1 MQKRRERLFL
11 DSEQFMQLI
20 ILIVLLALS
29 AFFSS
34 AETALTTVNRIK
46 IRSLAE
52 EGNKKAKL
60 LLKVFDQ
67 QSKMLST
74 VLVGNNI
81 VNLSASS
88 LMTILTTE
96 LFGSALVGVATGL
109 LTVLV
114 LIFGEITP
122 KTYASVN
129 AVKMSLNYVRII
141 YALMVILTPVVVVI
155 EWMAGIVLK
164 LFRTDKSKNKSDMTE
179 SEFLT
184 IVDVTHEQGI
194 TSKEGK
200 EIIKNVFDIDDISAR
215 EIMVPR
221 IDVASIGVDASYEE
235 LMEIFEEYRFT
246 RFPVYEEMVERIIG
260 MINMKDILLYKQGNP
275 FSIKDYMRKP
285 LFTYEGKMA
294 DELLEDMRESGE
306 TMAIVVDEYGDA
318 VGIITMEDLLE
329 EIVGEIRDEF
339 DEDEKNEII
348 KNKDG
353 SYKIDASLSLEDI
366 NDRIGTKL
374 ESEEYDSLGGLLLEE
389 LGRLPE
395 IGEEITKDGYHF
407 QILQMDKNRIRRV
420 KMKKLPNNIE

>member
-1 MQKRRERLFL
+1 M

-88 LMTILTTE
+88 LMTILTTK

-275 FSIKDYMRKP
+275 FY
-285 LFTYEGKMA
+285 
-294 DELLEDMRESGE
+294 
-306 TMAIVVDEYGDA
+306 
-318 VGIITMEDLLE
+318 
-329 EIVGEIRDEF
+329 
-339 DEDEKNEII
+339 
-348 KNKDG
+348 
-353 SYKIDASLSLEDI
+353 
-366 NDRIGTKL
+366 
-374 ESEEYDSLGGLLLEE
+374 
-389 LGRLPE
+389 
-395 IGEEITKDGYHF
+395 
-407 QILQMDKNRIRRV
+407 
-420 KMKKLPNNIE
+420 

>member
-1 MQKRRERLFL
+1 M
-11 DSEQFMQLI
+11 DSEEFMQLI

-34 AETALTTVNRIK
+34 AETALTTVNRIR

-88 LMTILTTE
+88 LMTILTTK

-141 YALMVILTPVVVVI
+141 YALMVILTQVVVVI

-420 KMKKLPNNIE
+420 KMQELPNNIE

>member
-88 LMTILTTE
+88 LMTILTTK

>member
-1 MQKRRERLFL
+1 M

-88 LMTILTTE
+88 LMTILTTK

>member
-34 AETALTTVNRIK
+34 AETALTTVNRIR

-88 LMTILTTE
+88 LMTILTTK

-420 KMKKLPNNIE
+420 KMQELPNNIE

>member
-34 AETALTTVNRIK
+34 AETALTTVNRIR

>member
-1 MQKRRERLFL
+1 M

-34 AETALTTVNRIK
+34 AETALTTVNRIR

-88 LMTILTTE
+88 LMTILTTK

-420 KMKKLPNNIE
+420 KMQELPNNIE

>member
-1 MQKRRERLFL
+1 M